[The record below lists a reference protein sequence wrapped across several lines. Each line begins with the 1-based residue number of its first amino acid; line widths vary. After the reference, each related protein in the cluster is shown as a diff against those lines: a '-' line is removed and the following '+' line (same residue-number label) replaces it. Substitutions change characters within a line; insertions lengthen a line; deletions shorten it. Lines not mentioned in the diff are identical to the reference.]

1 MVILGRVRQLNYLS
15 VFAAVCILFLTLI
28 SQAAQAGWQPFT
40 VVNGNLLIDIEI
52 AGQPA
57 TAMLDSGSSLN
68 LISSEFIAR
77 HELGFKKSQK
87 LKVRGVFGEQTI
99 QTYSNI
105 PIKLFGFQVELDNVA
120 SSVFGG
126 PDLLL
131 GGGMFKGRIVQID
144 YPNKRIRFLD
154 KKAVDMKQHA
164 NVPMK
169 RAKGSV
175 FPAIQVEANGAK
187 VWLIFD
193 TGNTGGLL
201 LKRSF
206 ALENNW
212 LTKDTLVAPQ
222 KAQGMIESGNTDSF
236 HLDSFIIGP
245 YELDNVAV
253 SVPASDQ
260 EANIGRH
267 RSERTTGTRIKRGVQ
282 AKGLIGY
289 DVFKHFV
296 ITIDYM
302 SYKVNFHAP

>member
-1 MVILGRVRQLNYLS
+1 MVRQSNYVS
-15 VFAAVCILFLTLI
+15 AFGAVCLLLLSLI

-40 VVNGNLLIDIEI
+40 IVNGNLLIDIEI

-68 LISSEFIAR
+68 LISSEFISR
-77 HELGFKKSQK
+77 HGLDFKKSQK

-99 QTYSNI
+99 QTYNNI
-105 PIKLFGFQVELDNVA
+105 PVKLFGSQFELDNVA
-120 SSVFGG
+120 SNVFSG

-131 GGGMFKGRIVQID
+131 GGGIFKGVIVQID

-154 KKAVDMKQHA
+154 KKAVNMKKHA

-212 LTKDTLVAPQ
+212 LTEDTLVTPQ
-222 KAQGMIESGNTDSF
+222 NTQGVIESGHTDSF
-236 HLDSFIIGP
+236 NLDSFVLGP

-253 SVPASDQ
+253 SVPGSDQ

-267 RSERTTGTRIKRGVQ
+267 RSERTTGTRIKSGVH

-289 DVFKHFV
+289 DIFKHFV

-302 SYKVNFHAP
+302 AYKVNFHAP